1 MTYGIVL
8 LKGRPERRNDTE
20 SLLSNLKDDK
30 EFCQE
35 YDVRIEEVFK
45 CFGWPDFVVIFR
57 TKNIERMMQALVE
70 VRSRAYESHED
81 LLETTTL
88 VCTTMDE
95 SESKKKEFSRKY
107 SQFRKP

>member
-8 LKGRPERRNDTE
+8 LKGRPEKRDDTE
-20 SLLSNLKDDK
+20 TLLSNLKDDK
-30 EFCQE
+30 EFCQK
-35 YDVRIEEVFK
+35 YDVAIEEVFK

-57 TKNIERMMQALVE
+57 TINIERMMQALVDI
-70 VRSRAYESHED
+70 RRRAHESHED

-88 VCTTMDE
+88 VCTTRDE

-107 SQFRKP
+107 SQFGKS